1 MKIVYFNP
9 ELSARAPDLLGVFCL
24 DPSGQWLTLKD
35 IDDALAGGAD
45 VEIRQ
50 ASETEVERAEAVAV
64 LYEIELQL
72 ARQVGGLLDPGETAT
87 DNVAA
92 MVTSAF
98 TISMADPVDDP
109 LAAPDPWHQHQVSPN
124 YCAGYLPEIS
134 YTHLHPTASN
144 EE

>member
-50 ASETEVERAEAVAV
+50 ASETEVERAEAVV
-64 LYEIELQL
+64 ILYEIELEL
-72 ARQVGGLLDPGETAT
+72 ARRVGGLLDPNAAAI
-87 DNVAA
+87 DSVVA

-98 TISMADPVDDP
+98 AADAIEPPCDSRQAQLEPVVDTRLPLSDIS
-109 LAAPDPWHQHQVSPN
+109 
-124 YCAGYLPEIS
+124 
-134 YTHLHPTASN
+134 
-144 EE
+144 

>member
-72 ARQVGGLLDPGETAT
+72 ARQVGGLLDPGATAT

-92 MVTSAF
+92 MVASAF
-98 TISMADPVDDP
+98 TAGITEPLCEPLLAVPPPVIGVTRAVTP
-109 LAAPDPWHQHQVSPN
+109 L
-124 YCAGYLPEIS
+124 
-134 YTHLHPTASN
+134 HLN
-144 EE
+144 ED

>member
-24 DPSGQWLTLKD
+24 DPSGQWLTLQD
-35 IDDALAGGAD
+35 IDEMLATGED

-50 ASETEVERAEAVAV
+50 ASEAENERATAVVV

-72 ARQVGGLLDPGETAT
+72 ANQVGVLLDPSTAAIDSVT
-87 DNVAA
+87 AI
-92 MVTSAF
+92 VTSAF
-98 TISMADPVDDP
+98 AVGTAEP
-109 LAAPDPWHQHQVSPN
+109 LCESSTP
-124 YCAGYLPEIS
+124 L
-134 YTHLHPTASN
+134 HL

>member
-24 DPSGQWLTLKD
+24 DPSGHWLTLQD
-35 IDDALAGGAD
+35 IDEALASGAD

-50 ASETEVERAEAVAV
+50 ATENEVERAEAIVI

-72 ARQVGGLLDPGETAT
+72 ARQVGGLLDPNTAAV
-87 DNVAA
+87 DSVAA
-92 MVTSAF
+92 MVASAF
-98 TISMADPVDDP
+98 TASMIGPVGDPQ
-109 LAAPDPWHQHQVSPN
+109 AALEPWHQHQVSPN
-124 YCAGYLPEIS
+124 YGAGFLHEIS
-134 YTHLHPTASN
+134 YMHLHTTASN

>member
-1 MKIVYFNP
+1 MKIVCFNP

-50 ASETEVERAEAVAV
+50 ASETEVERAEAVV
-64 LYEIELQL
+64 ILYEIELEL
-72 ARQVGGLLDPGETAT
+72 ARRVGGLLDPNAAAI
-87 DNVAA
+87 DSVVA

-98 TISMADPVDDP
+98 AADVIEPPCDSRQAQLEPVVDTRLPLSDIS
-109 LAAPDPWHQHQVSPN
+109 
-124 YCAGYLPEIS
+124 
-134 YTHLHPTASN
+134 
-144 EE
+144 